1 MCTVHEPWGGCCPQ
15 VMVLNQKPL
24 NLVLHSIVLC
34 HKDLHLFS
42 AIKASLS
49 CTPSGYFKY
58 TLVTE
63 LEWWLRDAGVTLRRY
78 PQVEVQRR
86 SPSKMVGG
94 AKSHLKS
101 NCIPTRD
108 FIRAQTNHVC
118 TQRSRETETELRL
131 SISCRGMGQQWT
143 AVRAGALGAVDQIM
157 A

>member
-1 MCTVHEPWGGCCPQ
+1 MRKLQIFPIYSLCPC
-15 VMVLNQKPL
+15 MYS
-24 NLVLHSIVLC
+24 LHSQ
-34 HKDLHLFS
+34 
-42 AIKASLS
+42 
-49 CTPSGYFKY
+49 YFLQDGGLEGHTFNFACKNSKTT
-58 TLVTE
+58 TLLNNRQYESV
-63 LEWWLRDAGVTLRRY
+63 GSHQKKIPHVK
-78 PQVEVQRR
+78 VQRG

>member
-49 CTPSGYFKY
+49 CTPLGYFKY

-94 AKSHLKS
+94 AKSHLES
-101 NCIPTRD
+101 NLIPVRD
-108 FIRAQTNHVC
+108 AQRVQTNPC
-118 TQRSRETETELRL
+118 GQPESRERSSDLHKRL
-131 SISCRGMGQQWT
+131 SQAC
-143 AVRAGALGAVDQIM
+143 L
-157 A
+157 